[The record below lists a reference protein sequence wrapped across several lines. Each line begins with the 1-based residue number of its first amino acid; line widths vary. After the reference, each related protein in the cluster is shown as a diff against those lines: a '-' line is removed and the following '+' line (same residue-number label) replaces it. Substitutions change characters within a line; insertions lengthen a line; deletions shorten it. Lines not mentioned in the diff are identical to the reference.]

1 MLQEAQRGVRAQEI
15 SVDDIII
22 KTTLYDLV
30 EAVSETVN
38 SNDDHF
44 ISGIA
49 MDMLIAGN
57 AKYLNTWY

>member
-15 SVDDIII
+15 SVDDTII

-49 MDMLIAGN
+49 KDMLIAGN